1 MASYNKFEIF
11 VGNLAVGK
19 FHDMNTDTVKIYLAA
34 VAPSASL
41 DNVKADLAE
50 IAAGNGVTAGG
61 EDTTNTASETAGVL
75 KVSVVDV
82 VVTATTGSTGIPTFR
97 YTPFYNDTTTGL
109 VDPLIGWYDRG
120 SNVDLDAGDSFTIDF
135 STAGLFTLT

>member
-1 MASYNKFEIF
+1 MASYNKFQDF
-11 VGNLAVGK
+11 VGHLGIGK
-19 FHDMNTDTVKIYLAA
+19 NYDLNTDTLKAYLSA

-41 DNVKADLAE
+41 DSVKTDLAE
-50 IAAGNGVTAGG
+50 IAAGNGYTAGG
-61 EDTTNTASETAGVL
+61 DDTTNTAAETAGTL
-75 KVSVVDV
+75 KVSVVDI

-97 YTPFYNDTTTGL
+97 YVAVYDDTSTALT
-109 VDPLIGWYDRG
+109 DPLVCWFDRG